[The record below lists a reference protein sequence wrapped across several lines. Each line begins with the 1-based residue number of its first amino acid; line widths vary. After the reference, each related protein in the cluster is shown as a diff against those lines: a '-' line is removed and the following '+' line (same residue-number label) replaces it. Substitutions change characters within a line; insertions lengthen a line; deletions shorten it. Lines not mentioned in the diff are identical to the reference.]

1 MSLPVE
7 LAVNKLP
14 EGIQIIEDIQGL
26 KSREQ
31 FRTHEDIAL
40 QRFIFMF
47 IQLLE
52 WVSDVNGQLH
62 ISSPGRE

>member
-31 FRTHEDIAL
+31 VRTHEDIAL
-40 QRFIFMF
+40 QIFVFIF

-52 WVSDVNGQLH
+52 
-62 ISSPGRE
+62 